1 MTWID
6 PRTSKVKLI
15 GVVSWGTTCGQAGH
29 PGVYAEVAKVM
40 DWVQKVI
47 EASLGKKYG
56 LAKGKKIYKKYYKY
70 GERLE

>member
-15 GVVSWGTTCGQAGH
+15 GVVSWGSCGKAGY

-70 GERLE
+70 GELLE

>member
-15 GVVSWGTTCGQAGH
+15 GVVSWGTTCGQAEH

-56 LAKGKKIYKKYYKY
+56 LAKGKKYYEKYYKD

>member
-15 GVVSWGTTCGQAGH
+15 GVVSWGSCGKAGY

-47 EASLGKKYG
+47 EASLGKRYN
-56 LAKGKKIYKKYYKY
+56 KKHYKN
-70 GERLE
+70 